1 MILIQKVRV
10 TLDDFTD
17 EDSSKFGNFS
27 ARNVSWKKNEIA
39 DNYVK
44 RQTRD
49 SFISFNFHIKLLS

>member
-1 MILIQKVRV
+1 MILIQEVCV

-27 ARNVSWKKNEIA
+27 DRNVSWKKNEIA

-44 RQTRD
+44 R
-49 SFISFNFHIKLLS
+49 